1 MPGTET
7 TMALRQETQGN
18 EGWERSARA
27 GNPNKYFGV
36 SVDCHANEPKGWA
49 RRQPTARP
57 FWAQATSSHQLPH
70 LPRGAPPA
78 EAAGR

>member
-7 TMALRQETQGN
+7 TMALRQEPPGD

-49 RRQPTARP
+49 GCSVSSCSWVTQPCA
-57 FWAQATSSHQLPH
+57 
-70 LPRGAPPA
+70 
-78 EAAGR
+78 